1 MEGLGTGSVNGRI
14 MGAIREFRF
23 LFQKPSFPMLGSIE
37 GYFIGAKSPKDL
49 SGKLAEI
56 PINKDGYYSLVDCTG
71 KVWILIVDQRILSP
85 LTFKKRQTKLGIIR
99 LFNERKNTEVGY
111 GNQYSEK
118 SLSSKRF
125 ERIFSDLMTLSS
137 GIAQKN
143 PSLDPKLAACG
154 NPVVNIVEASK

>member
-1 MEGLGTGSVNGRI
+1 
-14 MGAIREFRF
+14 
-23 LFQKPSFPMLGSIE
+23 MLGSIE

-118 SLSSKRF
+118 SLSSKRL
-125 ERIFSDLMTLSS
+125 ERIFS
-137 GIAQKN
+137 
-143 PSLDPKLAACG
+143 
-154 NPVVNIVEASK
+154 